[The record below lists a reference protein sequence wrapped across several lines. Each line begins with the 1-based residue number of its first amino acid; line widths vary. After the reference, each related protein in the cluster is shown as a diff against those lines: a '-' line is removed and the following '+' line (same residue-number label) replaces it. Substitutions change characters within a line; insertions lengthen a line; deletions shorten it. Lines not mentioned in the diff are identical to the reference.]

1 MTKFFKTVK
10 VNEYDSLA
18 FSNAIN
24 FVTNEKNELYGLK
37 NGDRIITHEELLP
50 ENIDK
55 LQLTVREYFST
66 NWEVIVPD
74 YEKVRQYDEILDW
87 LNEQGYYSQR
97 NETLMDWLITYL
109 ESFPFEKQDELCY
122 KIFTYLKRLDEV
134 EKTK

>member
-1 MTKFFKTVK
+1 MTKFYKTVK

-37 NGDRIITHEELLP
+37 IGDRIISHEELLP

-66 NWEVIVPD
+66 NWEVIAPD
-74 YEKVRQYDEILDW
+74 YEKVRQYDEIIDW
-87 LNEQGYYSQR
+87 LNEKGYYSQR
-97 NETLMDWLITYL
+97 NETLMD
-109 ESFPFEKQDELCY
+109 
-122 KIFTYLKRLDEV
+122 
-134 EKTK
+134 